1 MRWMA
6 WIGLVV
12 LEGCSGA
19 EEPPADAASQ
29 TPGESTPS
37 QEAAFD
43 RTPALAKAD
52 LADGLEDKVAT
63 QCAGCSLAMDGDPA
77 HTIEVDGYSLHMC
90 AGECKANFEA
100 DLDSNLKSLIQ

>member
-1 MRWMA
+1 MRWMT

-12 LEGCSGA
+12 LVGCSGS
-19 EEPPADAASQ
+19 EDPAANAVSQ
-29 TPGESTPS
+29 TPEEAAPS
-37 QEAAFD
+37 QESSFD
-43 RTPALAKAD
+43 RAPALAKAD

-90 AGECKANFEA
+90 AGACKDSFEA
-100 DLDSNLKSLIQ
+100 DLDANLGTLIQ